1 MPMQTAQAVRR
12 RRPPL
17 SPWMPVP
24 LVLAAALLLGT
35 CAASFAQ
42 TLAPA
47 EPEHVHVS
55 QRGDTLIGL
64 GRRLLI
70 EPSAWREVARL
81 NRLANPDLIP
91 VGTRLRMPLRLLR
104 TEALP
109 VTVTSASGSVTDGAQ
124 APVAAGAALAEG
136 DTLATGADGSA
147 TVRLADGTLL
157 RLQPGSRLRLDQ
169 ARRLPAADA
178 SRGAVQLQ
186 GGRVDVQVVPAS
198 AGGRAGFEVRTPQGV
213 LGVRGTEFRA
223 QTDGAGGASRGE
235 VLAGRVAVSGSAGS
249 ERAVDAGFGTVVDA
263 AGRVA
268 APVPLLSAPVLSSLP
283 VLQEEILV
291 RFAVPAVPG
300 AVAWRAQAV
309 AAAAPEAVLREA
321 RGNGAELRLADLP
334 DGEYL
339 LRLRAIDAQ
348 GLEGR
353 SAEHRFRL
361 KARPEAPLPAEPAS
375 PSTHHGGRVTL
386 RWATQPAAATYRLQL
401 ADATGAAG
409 FAQPLQDLSGL
420 AATEQ
425 TLENLPVGEYQ
436 WRLASVA
443 RVNGVDDPGPWGAV
457 RRFSMRPPAP
467 AARAPA
473 ITDDTL
479 AFSWEGRPGQ
489 RFEFQ
494 IARDA
499 AFAQR
504 VVEQALT
511 EPAFTLPRPGTG
523 RFHVRLR
530 AIEADGYVGP
540 WGGAQVIDLPHCVRS
555 GAGSCLRLGTGP
567 DALQLAP

>member
-1 MPMQTAQAVRR
+1 M
-12 RRPPL
+12 
-17 SPWMPVP
+17 SPWIPAP
-24 LVLAAALLLGT
+24 LALAAALMLGT
-35 CAASFAQ
+35 AAPAFAQ
-42 TLAPA
+42 APA

-81 NRLANPDLIP
+81 NRLANPDRLP

-104 TEALP
+104 TEALLA
-109 VTVTSASGSVTDGAQ
+109 TVTSASGSVTDGSQ
-124 APVAAGAALAEG
+124 APVAAGATLAEG
-136 DTLATGADGSA
+136 GTLATGPDGSA

-157 RLQPGSRLRLDQ
+157 RLQPGSQLRLDQ
-169 ARRLPAADA
+169 ARRIPAAEA
-178 SRGAVQLQ
+178 TRGAVQLQ

-235 VLAGRVAVSGSAGS
+235 VLTGRVAVSGAAGS
-249 ERAVDAGFGTVVDA
+249 ERAVEAGFGTVVDA

-268 APVPLLSAPVLSSLP
+268 APVPLLPAPVLSSLP

-309 AAAAPEAVLREA
+309 AAAAPEAVLKDE
-321 RGNGAELRLADLP
+321 RGSGAELRLADLP

-353 SAEHRFRL
+353 TAEHRFRL
-361 KARPEAPLPAEPAS
+361 KARPEAPLPAEPA
-375 PSTHHGGRVTL
+375 PQSTHHGGRVTL
-386 RWATQPAAATYRLQL
+386 RWATQPAAATYRLQI
-401 ADATGAAG
+401 AGPAG
-409 FAQPLQDLSGL
+409 FAQPLQDLPGL
-420 AATEQ
+420 TATEQ

-436 WRLASVA
+436 WRLASIA
-443 RVNGVDDPGPWGAV
+443 RTNGADDPGPWGPA

-467 AARAPA
+467 AAKPPA
-473 ITDDTL
+473 VSDEAL
-479 AFSWEGRPGQ
+479 AFAWEGRPGQ

-504 VVEQALT
+504 VVERTLS

-540 WGGAQVIDLPHCVRS
+540 WGGTQVIDLPNCVRT
-555 GAGSCLRLGTGP
+555 GAGSCLRLGAAA
-567 DALQLAP
+567 DALQIAP